1 MGFLKDHNISKSRSK
16 SVKIFEEIFDPLLFT
31 NTTISSS
38 EFVNTFWNAYE
49 NWKKIQPPTKD
60 KDGKDKTPDWN
71 SLNGKMFEL
80 IISTLL
86 VKEKLLP
93 LYLQA
98 NVAFVP
104 NVDYDCLLYT
114 SDNYPISLSIKT
126 SLRERYKQADLEAVV
141 LKYVHRR
148 AKCYLLT
155 LDIEE
160 ATNNKDKIE
169 KGEILGLDDVI
180 LCNTD
185 SIDKFIPK
193 LKENSYISPGKV
205 DIISAKNVVKP
216 KS

>member
-1 MGFLKDHNISKSRSK
+1 MGFLKDHNISKSKSK
-16 SVKIFEEIFDPLLFT
+16 SVQIFETIFDPSWYDNEILPSNLIT
-31 NTTISSS
+31 
-38 EFVNTFWNAYE
+38 TFWEAYE
-49 NWKKIQPPTKD
+49 DWKKNQPTPKD
-60 KDGKDKTPDWN
+60 KDGKDKKPDWN

-86 VKEKLLP
+86 VKENLLP

-160 ATNNKDKIE
+160 AENNKDKIE
-169 KGEILGLDDVI
+169 KGEILGLDDII
-180 LCNTD
+180 LCNTN
-185 SIDKFIPK
+185 SIDKFIPM
-193 LKENSYISPGKV
+193 LKEYSYISPGKV
-205 DIISAKNVVKP
+205 DIIIAKNVVKP